1 MYTNVTTTTTSEATT
16 TTNATIKPTST
27 IDITM
32 AVPLTE
38 VADVDA
44 AADRIEDA
52 LMPIVSESNPFGA
65 DGEVVMTVT
74 ISEERKRRSTESVA
88 NVHVQYS
95 GTETVDIDATELADS
110 VVESSRDGLSD
121 SALADLVDQSQL
133 DTLSAIITVK
143 NMPEK
148 MKATTTTTKTNE
160 EKSTS
165 SAVFA
170 AISMCTMLNIL
181 I

>member
-1 MYTNVTTTTTSEATT
+1 MTTTTTSEATT
-16 TTNATIKPTST
+16 TTNATIKPTAT

-74 ISEERKRRSTESVA
+74 ISEKRKRRSTESVA

-95 GTETVDIDATELADS
+95 GTETVNIDATELADS

-121 SALADLVDQSQL
+121 SALADLVDQSKL

-143 NMPEK
+143 NLPEK
-148 MKATTTTTKTNE
+148 MKVTTTAKSTTKTNE
-160 EKSTS
+160 EKPTS

-181 I
+181 L